1 MYKKSKVINS
11 KKIKQNQEKIQQENK
26 TKSKTTK
33 TNTIN
38 EKYNQITNIENPKFL
53 KKLKL
58 SELEQLSTDIR
69 EYIINS
75 VSTTG
80 GHLSS
85 NLGVVDLT
93 IAIHK
98 VFNSPKD
105 KIIFDVSHQCYTHK
119 ILTGRAKEFENLRQ
133 LDGLS
138 GFQKREESI
147 YDSYEAGHSST
158 SLSAALGM
166 ALARDR
172 QNKKHNIIAIIGDG
186 SMGNGLA
193 YEAINHIGSTKT
205 KLIIILNDN
214 EMSISKNVGG
224 LHNNLDKIRANYKY
238 NNAKDKTKNILNKIP
253 LIGSPI
259 SLGITKIKSSIK
271 KLYLNEGFLFEEL
284 GIKYYGPINGHDYK
298 ELIQYLEMAKK
309 ETEPVLI
316 HVITEKGKGYL
327 PSEQDKIGAWHGVS
341 PFNVDTGKFIKKES
355 NLITWSEVISNHL
368 IELTKRNKDLM
379 VITPAM
385 AGGSKLLKYKELY
398 PDNFIDAGIA
408 EEHALVLANG
418 MSLEGLIPFV
428 SIYSTFLQRGYD
440 QVIHDIARINTH
452 VIIGIDRAGIVGEDG
467 ETHQGIYDLTFLLP
481 IPNLIISTP
490 KDSIEAGNLL
500 YTAILSKRPFA
511 IRYSKDTLKYKQEKY
526 QIIPIGSW
534 ETLFEG
540 KDAVLITYGSLLEK
554 AKIIKQNLSNQID
567 LSIVNARYQKPIDEK
582 LFNQILNQYNQIF
595 IYEETT
601 YINSLGSYLVNCATK
616 KHYQGNIN
624 IFAIKDEYIKQ
635 GKKEEVLKLL
645 ELDEQSITNKI
656 KNIINNQ
663 KLSK

>member
-1 MYKKSKVINS
+1 MDIT
-11 KKIKQNQEKIQQENK
+11 KIK
-26 TKSKTTK
+26 
-33 TNTIN
+33 
-38 EKYNQITNIENPKFL
+38 NPKFL
-53 KKLKL
+53 KKLKIK
-58 SELEQLSTDIR
+58 ELEKLSDDIR
-69 EYIINS
+69 KFIISS
-75 VSTTG
+75 VSITG

-119 ILTGRAKEFENLRQ
+119 ILTGRANDFVNLRK

-138 GFQKREESI
+138 GFQKREESV

-166 ALARDR
+166 AISRDK
-172 QNKKHNIIAIIGDG
+172 QNKKENIIAIIGDG

-193 YEAINHIGSTKT
+193 YEALNHIGAAKT

-214 EMSISKNVGG
+214 EMSISKNVGA

-238 NNAKDKTKNILNKIP
+238 NKVKNNTKNILNKIP
-253 LIGSPI
+253 LIGTNLTI
-259 SLGITKIKSSIK
+259 GITNLKSSIK
-271 KLYLNEGFLFEEL
+271 KLYLKEGFLFEEL

-298 ELIQYLEMAKK
+298 ELLIYLEMAKK
-309 ETEPVLI
+309 EEEPVII

-327 PSEQDKIGAWHGVS
+327 PCKNDTLGIWHGVG
-341 PFNVDTGKFIKKES
+341 PFDISTGKIIKKDD

-368 IELTKRNKDLM
+368 INLTEKNKDII

-398 PDNFIDAGIA
+398 PNNFIDVGIA
-408 EEHALVLANG
+408 EEHALILANG
-418 MSLEGLIPFV
+418 ISIEGQIPFV

-440 QVIHDIARINTH
+440 QIIHDIARMNTH

-490 KDSIEAGNLL
+490 KDSIEAGNIL
-500 YTAILSKRPFA
+500 YTAMLSKGPFA
-511 IRYSKDTLKYKQEKY
+511 IRYSKEKLKYEKGKY
-526 QIIPIGSW
+526 QIVPIGSW
-534 ETLFEG
+534 EEIAKG
-540 KDAVLITYGSLLEK
+540 QDYVIITYGSLLQK
-554 AKIIKQNLSNQID
+554 AIKIKENLKKQINLTI
-567 LSIVNARYQKPIDEK
+567 INARYQKPIDK
-582 LFNQILNQYNQIF
+582 NLYNKILEEYQNIF

-601 YINSLGSYLVNCATK
+601 YINSLGSYLVNYAHEK
-616 KHYQGNIN
+616 KYKGNVE
-624 IFAIKDEYIKQ
+624 IFAIKDEYVKQ
-635 GKKEEVLKLL
+635 GKREEILSQL
-645 ELDEQSITNKI
+645 ELDEKSITNKI
-656 KNIINNQ
+656 KKIINNNKQ
-663 KLSK
+663 DK

>member
-1 MYKKSKVINS
+1 MDVRN
-11 KKIKQNQEKIQQENK
+11 IK
-26 TKSKTTK
+26 
-33 TNTIN
+33 
-38 EKYNQITNIENPKFL
+38 NPQFI
-53 KKLKL
+53 KKLKIN
-58 SELEQLSTDIR
+58 ELEKLSNDIR
-69 EYIINS
+69 KYIIDS
-75 VSTTG
+75 VSVTG

-93 IAIHK
+93 IALHK
-98 VFNSPKD
+98 VFDTPKD

-119 ILTGRAKEFENLRQ
+119 ILTGRAKDFDSLRQ

-138 GFQKREESI
+138 GFQKREESEH
-147 YDSYEAGHSST
+147 DAYEAGHSST

-166 ALARDR
+166 ALARDK
-172 QNKKHNIIAIIGDG
+172 QNKKNNVIAVIGDG

-193 YEAINHIGSTKT
+193 YEALNHIGSTKT

-214 EMSISKNVGG
+214 EMSISQNVGA
-224 LHNNLDKIRANYKY
+224 LHNNLDKIRSNYNY
-238 NNAKDKTKNILNKIP
+238 NTAKDTTKNILNRIP
-253 LIGSPI
+253 VIGSKM
-259 SLGITKIKSSIK
+259 SNGLKRVKSSIK
-271 KLYLNEGFLFEEL
+271 KLYLKNGFLFEEL

-298 ELIQYLEMAKK
+298 ELLSYLEMAKK

-327 PSEQDKIGAWHGVS
+327 HSEQDKIGTWHGVG
-341 PFNVDTGKFIKKES
+341 PFEIETGNFIKKQD
-355 NLITWSEVISNHL
+355 NKVTWSEVISNHL
-368 IELTKRNKDLM
+368 IELTKNNKDLN

-418 MSLEGLIPFV
+418 MAVEDLIPFV

-440 QVIHDIARINTH
+440 QVIHDIARMNSH

-500 YTAILSKRPFA
+500 YTATLSKRPFA
-511 IRYSKDTLKYKQEKY
+511 IRYSKDKLDYKKENYK
-526 QIIPIGSW
+526 IIPIGSW
-534 ETLFEG
+534 EQLSNG
-540 KDAVLITYGSLLEK
+540 KDAVLITYGSLIDK
-554 AKIIKQNLSNQID
+554 AIKVKQNLSKNNID
-567 LSIVNARYQKPIDEK
+567 ISIVNARYQKPIDTK
-582 LFNQILNQYNQIF
+582 LFDKLLKEYKNIF

-601 YINSLGSYLVNCATK
+601 YINSLGSYLVNYANEK
-616 KHYQGNIN
+616 KYQGNIN
-624 IFAIKDEYIKQ
+624 IFAIKDEYVKQ

-645 ELDEQSITNKI
+645 GLDEKSITTKI
-656 KNIINNQ
+656 KRIIN
-663 KLSK
+663 KK